1 MQAISQGEY
10 PEYFTAELSRRVSG
24 LFETMI
30 LFLREIVEIVTGE
43 SAVDS
48 QERLTCSGM
57 MMQEC
62 DRIQQLCKESPM
74 VLLRKKLELTEEML
88 KDAMDE
94 LEEIVAPTSITFT
107 PDEEDDDEWPRDDSP
122 EQKEFA
128 IRTQKVLKLLSLLYK
143 AILKRRVTINMGYTK
158 SMLTN
163 MDGIYVALDELNVA
177 VDELVSEINL
187 GDKEPMTLELQLIH
201 VVDEAQRLSKAVRE
215 PLDGGR
221 DTQVEWFDIWGKK
234 MKES

>member
-1 MQAISQGEY
+1 
-10 PEYFTAELSRRVSG
+10 
-24 LFETMI
+24 MI

-43 SAVDS
+43 STVDS

-62 DRIQQLCKESPM
+62 DRIQRLCKEGPM
-74 VLLRKKLELTEEML
+74 VLLRNKLELTEEML

-94 LEEIVAPTSITFT
+94 LEVIVDTTSM
-107 PDEEDDDEWPRDDSP
+107 EEDDEWPRDDSP

-143 AILKRRVTINMGYTK
+143 AILKRRVTIQTGYNK
-158 SMLTN
+158 SMLTKL
-163 MDGIYVALDELNVA
+163 DGIYVALEELNVA
-177 VDELVSEINL
+177 VDELVSGFYP
-187 GDKEPMTLELQLIH
+187 GDKEPMTLELELIH
-201 VVDEAQRLSKAVRE
+201 LVDEAQSLSKAVRE

-221 DTQVEWFDIWGKK
+221 DTQVEWFDMWDQK